1 MTAGHS
7 IYRTDKICYKRFLGI
22 KKQQGKKQ
30 MEVHE
35 DAGKITWGQVE
46 SLRSLIQEDQVKY
59 ERWLLPI
66 SDIKH
71 CYIRE
76 LVTHIFN

>member
-1 MTAGHS
+1 
-7 IYRTDKICYKRFLGI
+7 LGI

-59 ERWLLPI
+59 ER
-66 SDIKH
+66 
-71 CYIRE
+71 
-76 LVTHIFN
+76 